1 MDPETRRAS
10 PPGQGPRPHKHPSSW
25 HNQGQ
30 RPLGFFAPGAL
41 AARAAQDRGNGPGQ
55 TERGARAEMFS
66 LFQPAV
72 HANGA
77 FSAACQAQDSCPEQD
92 DCCRYAC
99 GQENVGASVKAHGDP
114 APVLEAT
121 KHVSTLWRFFLQ
133 RTASCPISTLRF
145 FRAGLHGVIAFAIN
159 VLRTES
165 VSWPRSANRTF
176 ACGITDNSATLAVQL
191 LICPA
196 LRNI

>member
-1 MDPETRRAS
+1 MRNAV
-10 PPGQGPRPHKHPSSW
+10 
-25 HNQGQ
+25 Q
-30 RPLGFFAPGAL
+30 RPPMAGQTLAGAL
-41 AARAAQDRGNGPGQ
+41 TPVGHVARAPQDRGNGPGR
-55 TERGARAEMFS
+55 TERGARAEMFP

-133 RTASCPISTLRF
+133 RTASCPIFALRF
-145 FRAGLHGVIAFAIN
+145 FRAGLHGVIPFSIN

-176 ACGITDNSATLAVQL
+176 ACGITDNRATLAVQL